1 MIEGC
6 SFPRVLVVG
15 WCGSVR
21 VAGVCLSLVV
31 SSDCLLGANGAGPAF
46 AGDGFGEAVAEPAEP
61 VGVDLRPVESRGSQ
75 DLASEDDQR
84 PCPESA
90 CFLVLAC
97 GFKVAV
103 RLGLFDPL
111 LQFGDAPVA
120 FGYGSHAEYS

>member
-75 DLASEDDQR
+75 DLASCVCSMELWPVEHRVSVQL
-84 PCPESA
+84 SG
-90 CFLVLAC
+90 
-97 GFKVAV
+97 GF
-103 RLGLFDPL
+103 
-111 LQFGDAPVA
+111 
-120 FGYGSHAEYS
+120 